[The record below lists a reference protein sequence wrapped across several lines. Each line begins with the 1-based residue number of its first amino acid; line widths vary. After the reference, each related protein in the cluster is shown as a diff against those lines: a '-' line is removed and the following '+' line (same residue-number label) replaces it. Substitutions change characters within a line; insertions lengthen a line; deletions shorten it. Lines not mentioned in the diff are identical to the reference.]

1 MKLKFFTASLPS
13 ATHPKENQDAYF
25 VDEKEAAA
33 GIFDGVGGFAGGK
46 EAAGWSSQC
55 FRDRLVLESME
66 RTFNECHVILK
77 EKGQEAF
84 GHEIGTTV
92 AVVKIYPREAESL
105 VIWGSVGDSRVYQ
118 FSSQRLLPVSTDD
131 SLVVQALEKRWLT
144 AAKADRIDQAESLK
158 GFNKVE
164 TGLFKSRNII
174 TQALGLGLI
183 KPRIG
188 KFKAKP
194 GERIVLTTDGVHANL
209 TNKQIEQILQ
219 NNPANPARELVKAAA
234 AVSQGT
240 SLRANRDD
248 ITAVVVKLV

>member
-1 MKLKFFTASLPS
+1 MKLKFFTASAPS
-13 ATHPKENQDAYF
+13 VAHPEENQDTF
-25 VDEKEAAA
+25 FIDKKEMEA
-33 GIFDGVGGFAGGK
+33 GIFDGIGGIAGGK
-46 EAAGWSSQC
+46 EAAGWASQC
-55 FRDRLVLESME
+55 FKDRLVLESME
-66 RTFNECHVILK
+66 RSFNECHVILK

-92 AVVKIYPREAESL
+92 AVVKIYPRETESL
-105 VIWGSVGDSRVYQ
+105 VIWGTVGDSRVYQ

-131 SLVVQALEKRWLT
+131 SLVIQALEKRWMT
-144 AAKADRIDQAESLK
+144 AARAERIDQAESLK
-158 GFNKVE
+158 GFNKIE

-194 GERIVLTTDGVHANL
+194 GETIVLTTDGVHNNL

-219 NNPANPARELVKAAA
+219 KPPKDPAKELVKTAFQ
-234 AVSQGT
+234 VSQT
-240 SLRANRDD
+240 ASLRASRDD
-248 ITAVVVKLV
+248 ITAVVLELI